1 MTPTP
6 SATAWSIAATES
18 PELAPHPPAPLSQQ
32 TLYAETRA
40 RGAMPLTLPKTDAAP
55 VVGTPL
61 LPPAVDAVCVPWPLK
76 SRGERN
82 SCSRT
87 PSQPR
92 LAQKNWAPTSF
103 LLQRFASH
111 EPSVT

>member
-1 MTPTP
+1 M
-6 SATAWSIAATES
+6 AATES
-18 PELAPHPPAPLSQQ
+18 PVLAPQPPAPLSQQ
-32 TLYAETRA
+32 TLYAATRA

-55 VVGTPL
+55 VVGTPW

-82 SCSRT
+82 SCSST

-92 LAQKNWAPTSF
+92 LAQKNCAATSF
-103 LLQRFASH
+103 RLQRFASQ
-111 EPSVT
+111 EPSVTVSAEE